1 MASSI
6 ISTPAAQRIPDRR
19 HAEAPLTL
27 EETAPRV
34 LSFVDQLGLWGNLG
48 VSLLGPVGAIYVLQP
63 PTGPRLSLLAAIVA
77 VVVGTVLGTGLLAV
91 ATIPG
96 AQTGRPSMVLLRG
109 LFGRTVSYAPTILN
123 IIALVGWSVFEIV
136 VISSAAQQLLGAHG
150 LRWPYVLAAG
160 VLTTVMA
167 IRPLGAVRVLRKYA
181 VAAVLVATIY
191 LFVQLLRHPLPPLT
205 QGSWT
210 GFWAG
215 ADVAVAVAVS
225 WVSLASD
232 YSRHSRTVA
241 AAVAGS
247 FLGYTITQIAY
258 YTLGLIALVTVVQA
272 GDTLQHDMFA
282 TFIALPLGWLA
293 FGVLTLR
300 ELDQSFAD
308 TYSTVMSLQN
318 LAPRLDR
325 RRLAVALGVLTTTLA
340 LVLDTGTAYQNFLLL
355 LGSVFVPMFA
365 VFVADYFLAGG
376 HRDWDTST
384 DAPARWVM
392 LAPWAAGFVTY
403 QLINPGNVPG
413 WSTAWQDV
421 AGWVHFPYQTWMSA
435 SVLSFMVALLL
446 TLPLAAH
453 TRRHRN
459 HSRRSAEN
467 GQ

>member
-1 MASSI
+1 MASSTTSAI
-6 ISTPAAQRIPDRR
+6 TSPRADGGR
-19 HAEAPLTL
+19 HVEAPLTL
-27 EETAPRV
+27 EGNAPRV
-34 LSFVDQLGLWGNLG
+34 LSFFDQLGLWGNLG

-63 PTGPRLSLLAAIVA
+63 ATGAPLSLVAAFVA
-77 VVVGTVLGTGLLAV
+77 VVVGTVLGTALLAV

-109 LFGRTVSYAPTILN
+109 LFGRTVSYLPTLLN
-123 IIALVGWSVFEIV
+123 VITLVGWSVFEIV
-136 VISSAAQQLLGAHG
+136 VISTAAQQLLPWHET
-150 LRWPYVLAAG
+150 RWPYVLVAG
-160 VLTTVMA
+160 VATSVMA
-167 IRPLGAVRVLRKYA
+167 VRPLGSVRVLRKYA
-181 VAAVLVATIY
+181 VGAVVVATVY
-191 LFVQLLRHPLPPLT
+191 LFAQLLRHPLPPLT
-205 QGSWT
+205 QGSWS
-210 GFWAG
+210 GFWGG

-232 YSRHSRTVA
+232 YSRHSRTVR

-282 TFIALPLGWLA
+282 TFIALPLGWVA
-293 FGVLTLR
+293 FGVLTVR

-325 RRLAVALGVLTTTLA
+325 RRLAVLLGVLTTTLA
-340 LVLDTGTAYQNFLLL
+340 LLIDTGTAYQNFLLL

-376 HRDWDTST
+376 HRSWDTSP

-392 LAPWAAGFVTY
+392 LAPWAAGFITY
-403 QLINPGNVPG
+403 QLINPGSVPG
-413 WSTAWQDV
+413 WATTWQDI
-421 AGWVHFPYQTWMSA
+421 ATRVHFPYQTWMSA
-435 SVLSFMVALLL
+435 SVLSFLVALVL
-446 TLPLAAH
+446 TLPLATY
-453 TRRHRN
+453 TRRHN
-459 HSRRSAEN
+459 AK
-467 GQ
+467 

>member
-241 AAVAGS
+241 ARGSRVLPRLHDHPDRLLHPRPDCPGHRRAGR
-247 FLGYTITQIAY
+247 GHPA
-258 YTLGLIALVTVVQA
+258 ARHVRHV
-272 GDTLQHDMFA
+272 HR
-282 TFIALPLGWLA
+282 P
-293 FGVLTLR
+293 
-300 ELDQSFAD
+300 
-308 TYSTVMSLQN
+308 
-318 LAPRLDR
+318 APRVA
-325 RRLAVALGVLTTTLA
+325 RLRGADPAGTRPVL
-340 LVLDTGTAYQNFLLL
+340 
-355 LGSVFVPMFA
+355 
-365 VFVADYFLAGG
+365 
-376 HRDWDTST
+376 R
-384 DAPARWVM
+384 
-392 LAPWAAGFVTY
+392 
-403 QLINPGNVPG
+403 
-413 WSTAWQDV
+413 
-421 AGWVHFPYQTWMSA
+421 
-435 SVLSFMVALLL
+435 
-446 TLPLAAH
+446 
-453 TRRHRN
+453 
-459 HSRRSAEN
+459 
-467 GQ
+467 

>member
-1 MASSI
+1 
-6 ISTPAAQRIPDRR
+6 
-19 HAEAPLTL
+19 
-27 EETAPRV
+27 
-34 LSFVDQLGLWGNLG
+34 
-48 VSLLGPVGAIYVLQP
+48 
-63 PTGPRLSLLAAIVA
+63 
-77 VVVGTVLGTGLLAV
+77 
-91 ATIPG
+91 
-96 AQTGRPSMVLLRG
+96 MVLLRG
-109 LFGRTVSYAPTILN
+109 LFGRTVSYVPTVLN
-123 IIALVGWSVFEIV
+123 VIALVGWSVFEIV
-136 VISSAAQQLLGAHG
+136 VISAAAEQLLPWHQT
-150 LRWPYVLAAG
+150 RWPYVLVAG

-167 IRPLGAVRVLRKYA
+167 LRPLGSVRVLRKYA
-181 VAAVLVATIY
+181 LAAVLLATVY

-210 GFWAG
+210 GFWGG

-232 YSRHSRTVA
+232 YSRHSRTVR

-247 FLGYTITQIAY
+247 FLGYAVTQIAY

-376 HRDWDTST
+376 HHDWDTST

-403 QLINPGNVPG
+403 QLINPGSVPG
-413 WSTAWQDV
+413 WAAAWQDV

-435 SVLSFMVALLL
+435 SVLSFVVALVL
-446 TLPLAAH
+446 TLPVAAH
-453 TRRHRN
+453 NRRRLLQHR
-459 HSRRSAEN
+459 
-467 GQ
+467 

>member
-1 MASSI
+1 MAPPAT
-6 ISTPAAQRIPDRR
+6 STHIATPTVEGRR
-19 HAEAPLTL
+19 AEAPLTL
-27 EETAPRV
+27 EEESPRV
-34 LSFVDQLGLWGNLG
+34 LSLFDQLGLWGNLG

-63 PTGPRLSLLAAIVA
+63 AVGAPLSLLAAFVA
-77 VVVGTVLGTGLLAV
+77 VVVGTVLGTALLAV

-109 LFGRTVSYAPTILN
+109 LFGRTVSAIPTVLN
-123 IIALVGWSVFEIV
+123 VVALVGWSVFEIV
-136 VISSAAQQLLGAHG
+136 VISEAAQQLLPWHE
-150 LRWPYVLAAG
+150 LRWPYVLVAG

-167 IRPLGAVRVLRKYA
+167 VRPLGSIRVLRKYA
-181 VAAVLVATIY
+181 VAAVLVATVY
-191 LFVQLLRHPLPPLT
+191 LFVQLLRNPLPPLNDGT
-205 QGSWT
+205 WT

-232 YSRHSRTVA
+232 YSRHSRSVR

-247 FLGYTITQIAY
+247 FIGYTITQIAY

-272 GDTLQHDMFA
+272 GDALQHDMFA

-293 FGVLTLR
+293 FGVLALR

-325 RRLAVALGVLTTTLA
+325 RRLAIVLGVLTTTLA
-340 LVLDTGTAYQNFLLL
+340 LLVDTGTAYQNFLLL

-365 VFVADYFLAGG
+365 VFIADYFLAGG
-376 HRDWDTST
+376 HREWDTSAN
-384 DAPARWVM
+384 APSRWVM

-403 QLINPGNVPG
+403 QLINPGSVPG
-413 WSTAWQDV
+413 WTDAWQHI
-421 AGWVHFPYQTWMSA
+421 AEWVHFPYQTWMSA
-435 SVLSFMVALLL
+435 SVLSFVVALVL
-446 TLPLAAH
+446 TLPVAKY
-453 TRRHRN
+453 
-459 HSRRSAEN
+459 SRRDELLRR
-467 GQ
+467 